1 MSVPHQ
7 PRAGMP
13 RTSGLFD
20 RPPPVSTN
28 SYGTWNSTMNG
39 AYNAGAD
46 TLRRSFSGLGTMHP
60 EHHDGPPPGV
70 LPWRRSGAPQDA
82 LQWHPDHRTSP
93 SVSQWHPDHR
103 SGAPQDA
110 LQWHPDHRT
119 SPSVSQWHPDH
130 RSGSLPWLAEGQS
143 SKDAIYRNTDPSTVS
158 PHHKR
163 AGTTAGFDCPCGTP
177 HCMYAPKTSARFEG
191 CPKPIFQS

>member
-103 SGAPQDA
+103 SG
-110 LQWHPDHRT
+110 
-119 SPSVSQWHPDH
+119 
-130 RSGSLPWLAEGQS
+130 SLPWLAEGQS